1 MPTFVEILFY
11 LQVKPSLA
19 KVLLLERKWE
29 VKEIETLHKKD
40 PKKLLI
46 DCRITP
52 EVHAQVH
59 ILYTFHQKN
68 IFMAFMVS
76 SDRAYTGPGPG
87 KNGSLYIM
95 LNLHT
100 ATYVGT

>member
-1 MPTFVEILFY
+1 MYLYIVEHTCGNIFLNINY

-59 ILYTFHQKN
+59 ISRTFHRKD
-68 IFMAFMVS
+68 IF
-76 SDRAYTGPGPG
+76 
-87 KNGSLYIM
+87 
-95 LNLHT
+95 
-100 ATYVGT
+100 

>member
-1 MPTFVEILFY
+1 MLTFVETLIC

-52 EVHAQVH
+52 EVYAQVH
-59 ILYTFHQKN
+59 ISCTFQQKN
-68 IFMAFMVS
+68 IFMAIVLGENF
-76 SDRAYTGPGPG
+76 
-87 KNGSLYIM
+87 N
-95 LNLHT
+95 
-100 ATYVGT
+100 